1 MTMKAMLLQALR
13 FLLVTTGC
21 LLMVALG
28 GTAQAQDKGT
38 ERPNVKVGDRWVL
51 VPRST
56 YGAKLEY
63 AWVVTSVSPTR
74 IEGTENGKPLALTP
88 DLNIIESPQE
98 KNSDDRLLSF
108 PLEVGKQWSYV
119 NDYLLND
126 MTYGSLQGH
135 NNVSVAVLGHEKVRM
150 PAGEFD
156 AFKLE
161 AQGKWVST
169 ITGASN
175 VTYWYAPAVRAIV
188 KKVVQSTGMPAY
200 TTELVEFQVQP

>member
-1 MTMKAMLLQALR
+1 MMNLTSFAAA
-13 FLLVTTGC
+13 
-21 LLMVALG
+21 VALGLITVG

-38 ERPNVKVGDRWVL
+38 ERPNVKIGDRWVF
-51 VPRST
+51 VMRVTS
-56 YGAKLEY
+56 GAKLLER

-88 DLNIIESPQE
+88 DLSIIDSPRE
-98 KNSDDRLLSF
+98 KHSDEKLLSF

-119 NDYLLND
+119 DDIVFNDQFLG
-126 MTYGSLQGH
+126 TLQ
-135 NNVSVAVLGHEKVRM
+135 NRTKMSVAVLDYEKVRV

-161 AQGKWVST
+161 ANGNWVSPQSPGP
-169 ITGASN
+169 GAVD

-188 KKVVQSTGMPAY
+188 KKVEQATGMPTY
-200 TTELVEFQVQP
+200 ITELVEFQLQP